1 MSWSRIFEA
10 ASTVAS
16 VLMAALALGL
26 LLCAAPRVRAQARV
40 QTGDAAGPVKGS
52 NEVEVWSSAGGAVA
66 INGSAAPV
74 TEWNLGLRYGRVLT
88 DAHGRGPL
96 NGRFEYSFD
105 VIPAFLIFQRAGTVY
120 GGGFDPFALKWDF
133 RTRRHIAPFF
143 EISGGGLFTTAPV
156 PPRGTAF
163 NFTASTALGA
173 HVMHGRHAVS
183 IDVRWFHISNAHIIA
198 YDPGINAVQVRVG
211 FGLFTQPK

>member
-1 MSWSRIFEA
+1 MSRLRIFEA
-10 ASTVAS
+10 ASTVTPPF
-16 VLMAALALGL
+16 ALALVL
-26 LLCAAPRVRAQARV
+26 LLCAAPWARAQARA
-40 QTGDAAGPVKGS
+40 QAGDAAGPVKGS
-52 NEVEVWSSAGGAVA
+52 NEFEVWSSAGGAVA

-88 DAHGRGPL
+88 DAHGHGPL

-105 VIPAFLIFQRAGTVY
+105 VIPAFLIFQRTGTVY

-133 RTRRHIAPFF
+133 RTRRHIAPFL

-173 HVMHGRHAVS
+173 HVMRGRHAVS

>member
-1 MSWSRIFEA
+1 MSRLRIFEA
-10 ASTVAS
+10 ASTVT
-16 VLMAALALGL
+16 LPFALALGL
-26 LLCAAPRVRAQARV
+26 LLCAAPRARAQARA
-40 QTGDAAGPVKGS
+40 QAGDAAGPVKGS
-52 NEVEVWSSAGGAVA
+52 NEVEIWSSAGGAVA

-105 VIPAFLIFQRAGTVY
+105 VIPAFLIFQRTGTVY

-133 RTRRHIAPFF
+133 RTRRHIAPFL

-173 HVMHGRHAVS
+173 HVMRGRHAVS
-183 IDVRWFHISNAHIIA
+183 VDVRWFHISNAHIIA
-198 YDPGINAVQVRVG
+198 YDPGINAVEVRVG

>member
-1 MSWSRIFEA
+1 MSRKRIFEA
-10 ASTVAS
+10 ASTVA
-16 VLMAALALGL
+16 LPFALALVL
-26 LLCAAPRVRAQARV
+26 LLCAAPRARAQVRAQA
-40 QTGDAAGPVKGS
+40 GDAAGPVKGS
-52 NEVEVWSSAGGAVA
+52 NEFEVWSSAGGAVA

-105 VIPAFLIFQRAGTVY
+105 VIPAFLILQRTGTVY

-133 RTRRHIAPFF
+133 RTRRHIAPFL
-143 EISGGGLFTTAPV
+143 EISGGALFTTAPV

-173 HVMHGRHAVS
+173 HVMRGRHAVS

-198 YDPGINAVQVRVG
+198 YDPGINAVEVRVG

>member
-1 MSWSRIFEA
+1 MSRLRIFEA
-10 ASTVAS
+10 ASTVT
-16 VLMAALALGL
+16 LRFALALGL
-26 LLCAAPRVRAQARV
+26 LLCAAPRACAQARAQA
-40 QTGDAAGPVKGS
+40 GDAAGPVKGS
-52 NEVEVWSSAGGAVA
+52 NELEVWSSAGGAVA
-66 INGSAAPV
+66 INGSAAAV

-88 DAHGRGPL
+88 DPHGRGPL

-105 VIPAFLIFQRAGTVY
+105 VIPAFLIFQRTGTVY

-133 RTRRHIAPFF
+133 RTHRHIAPFL

-173 HVMHGRHAVS
+173 HVMRGRHAVS

-198 YDPGINAVQVRVG
+198 FDPGINAVEVRVG
-211 FGLFTQPK
+211 FGLFTHPK

>member
-1 MSWSRIFEA
+1 MSRLRIFEA
-10 ASTVAS
+10 ASTVT
-16 VLMAALALGL
+16 LRFALALGL
-26 LLCAAPRVRAQARV
+26 LLCAAPRACAQARAQA
-40 QTGDAAGPVKGS
+40 GDAAGPVKGS
-52 NEVEVWSSAGGAVA
+52 NELEVWSSAGGAVA
-66 INGSAAPV
+66 INGSAAAV

-88 DAHGRGPL
+88 DPHGRGPL

-105 VIPAFLIFQRAGTVY
+105 VIPAFLIFQRTGTVY

-133 RTRRHIAPFF
+133 RTRRHIAPFL

-173 HVMHGRHAVS
+173 HVMRGRHAVS
-183 IDVRWFHISNAHIIA
+183 VDVRWFHISNAHIIA
-198 YDPGINAVQVRVG
+198 FDPGINAVEVRVG
-211 FGLFTQPK
+211 FGLFTHPK